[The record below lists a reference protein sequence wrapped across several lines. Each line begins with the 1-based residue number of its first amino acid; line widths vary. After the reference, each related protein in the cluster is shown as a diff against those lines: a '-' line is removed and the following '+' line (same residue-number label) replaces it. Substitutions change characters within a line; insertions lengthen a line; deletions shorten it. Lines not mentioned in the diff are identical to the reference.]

1 MKKINRMKNFRR
13 FMPARMKSPGAVRFA
28 LVLHPYQMVKDHRIS
43 LDIGNVNDVLDGG
56 IDPFIEGVLLAKK
69 HK

>member
-1 MKKINRMKNFRR
+1 
-13 FMPARMKSPGAVRFA
+13 
-28 LVLHPYQMVKDHRIS
+28 MVKDHRIS